1 MLTSN
6 CSNREQVDQFTIC
19 PPAAGWRNGWYVC
32 VTHTHTIHHGAS
44 NKSGR
49 TRGRQKKKKKML
61 SRHTN
66 VKRRLACVYIIVR
79 IHTLLYLSN
88 REMEGGPR
96 EVLNCK
102 KTLTSST
109 CAPLYGLHR
118 HTHTH
123 TRGDMGRQSLHVYT
137 HTSSHGG
144 RRVSARF
151 SLSPRPCVCVSV
163 FNHLDDLH
171 VEFQASWPRRF
182 HAGRSRV
189 LFVQLHLAYPR
200 VKKKKKKKK
209 NGRISLWICS
219 FFSPIICCV
228 PLGIPGYSNSSM
240 GGHRAEND
248 KRLRSA
254 ANVQ

>member
-1 MLTSN
+1 
-6 CSNREQVDQFTIC
+6 
-19 PPAAGWRNGWYVC
+19 
-32 VTHTHTIHHGAS
+32 
-44 NKSGR
+44 
-49 TRGRQKKKKKML
+49 ML
-61 SRHTN
+61 SCHTN

-209 NGRISLWICS
+209 MVELVYGYVL
-219 FFSPIICCV
+219 FFLLLSAVCHWVFP
-228 PLGIPGYSNSSM
+228 GIPTVQWVAIERRMTNGFARRPTCNNTK
-240 GGHRAEND
+240 GGRA
-248 KRLRSA
+248 RFL
-254 ANVQ
+254 

>member
-6 CSNREQVDQFTIC
+6 CSNQEQVDQFTIC

-32 VTHTHTIHHGAS
+32 NTHTIHHGAS

-66 VKRRLACVYIIVR
+66 VKRRLACVYYIIVR

-123 TRGDMGRQSLHVYT
+123 THRRGYGASSQSLHVYI
-137 HTSSHGG
+137 HTQAHTADDVCP
-144 RRVSARF
+144 RA
-151 SLSPRPCVCVSV
+151 SLSLLAHVCVSV

-171 VEFQASWPRRF
+171 VEFRASWPRRF

-189 LFVQLHLAYPR
+189 LFVQLHLAH
-200 VKKKKKKKK
+200 
-209 NGRISLWICS
+209 
-219 FFSPIICCV
+219 
-228 PLGIPGYSNSSM
+228 IP
-240 GGHRAEND
+240 E
-248 KRLRSA
+248 
-254 ANVQ
+254 

>member
-6 CSNREQVDQFTIC
+6 CSNQEQVDQFTIC

-32 VTHTHTIHHGAS
+32 NTHTQFITERLTKAEGLTAA
-44 NKSGR
+44 R
-49 TRGRQKKKKKML
+49 KKKKKML

-96 EVLNCK
+96 KVLNCK

-109 CAPLYGLHR
+109 CAPLYGRHR
-118 HTHTH
+118 HTH
-123 TRGDMGRQSLHVYT
+123 TRGDMGPAPYL

-151 SLSPRPCVCVSV
+151 SLLAHVCVSV

-171 VEFQASWPRRF
+171 VEFRASWPRRF

-200 VKKKKKKKK
+200 VKKKKMVELVY
-209 NGRISLWICS
+209 RYAL
-219 FFSPIICCV
+219 FFLPYYLLCAI
-228 PLGIPGYSNSSM
+228 GYSRVFQQFN
-240 GGHRAEND
+240 G
-248 KRLRSA
+248 
-254 ANVQ
+254 

>member
-1 MLTSN
+1 M
-6 CSNREQVDQFTIC
+6 E
-19 PPAAGWRNGWYVC
+19 
-32 VTHTHTIHHGAS
+32 
-44 NKSGR
+44 
-49 TRGRQKKKKKML
+49 
-61 SRHTN
+61 
-66 VKRRLACVYIIVR
+66 RRLACVYYIIVR

-118 HTHTH
+118 RTHTH
-123 TRGDMGRQSLHVYT
+123 TWGYGPPESTRIYT
-137 HTSSHGG
+137 HKLT
-144 RRVSARF
+144 RRTTCVRALL
-151 SLSPRPCVCVSV
+151 SLLAHVCVSV

-171 VEFQASWPRRF
+171 VEFRASWPRRF

-219 FFSPIICCV
+219 FFFSYYLLCAI
-228 PLGIPGYSNSSM
+228 GYPRVFQQFNGWPSS
-240 GGHRAEND
+240 GE
-248 KRLRSA
+248 
-254 ANVQ
+254 